1 MSPPQVEG
9 LSFSFDYFEIE
20 SEDRATSLSL
30 GQLVALAAEGNLP
43 AGTAVVRGASTA
55 DGGLGRLVR
64 IDNVITNAALL
75 DVEGWDVRA
84 QYTNDFDFGAI
95 DARFQ
100 YSHMD
105 SYKFQSSIQNDPSEF
120 MGEQGYPEDRINAEL
135 RLTRDMWTV
144 NYSLNHIS
152 DRDGTDRLRQLHNHD
167 LVAEFRT
174 P

>member
-1 MSPPQVEG
+1 MEG

-30 GQLVALAAEGNLP
+30 GQLVALAAEGICLLVP
-43 AGTAVVRGASTA
+43 PLSELTA
-55 DGGLGRLVR
+55 DGSRSSCG

-95 DARFQ
+95 DARLQ

-135 RLTRDMWTV
+135 RLTR
-144 NYSLNHIS
+144 IC
-152 DRDGTDRLRQLHNHD
+152 GQ
-167 LVAEFRT
+167 
-174 P
+174 